1 MGKGWETIEKPNFIG
16 RKYIDINRSVEML
29 KGQYTRAELG
39 VKRGNIQ
46 WKVKVNNE
54 TLLFVNEGM
63 NNKPESNYIYSNHLD
78 RENNV
83 LYMCRDCGGEWVKKL
98 LKDISNTNVRIF
110 YRDNKKPIWSEFIYD
125 NIIEM
130 ETGFKAIGNSSK

>member
-1 MGKGWETIEKPNFIG
+1 M
-16 RKYIDINRSVEML
+16 YIDIAEIRREEIL
-29 KGQYTRAELG
+29 KGKYTRSELG

-83 LYMCRDCGGEWVKKL
+83 LYMCRDCGVEWVKKL
-98 LKDISNTNVRIF
+98 LKDISDTNVRIF

-125 NIIEM
+125 NIIEL
-130 ETGFKAIGNSSK
+130 ENGFKAIGNSSK

>member
-1 MGKGWETIEKPNFIG
+1 M
-16 RKYIDINRSVEML
+16 YIDIAEIRREEML
-29 KGQYTRAELG
+29 KGKYTRSELG

-98 LKDISNTNVRIF
+98 LKDISDTNVRIF
-110 YRDNKKPIWSEFIYD
+110 YRNNKKPIWSEFIYD
-125 NIIEM
+125 NIIEL
-130 ETGFKAIGNSSK
+130 ENGFKAIGNSSK

>member
-1 MGKGWETIEKPNFIG
+1 M
-16 RKYIDINRSVEML
+16 YIDIAEIRREEIL
-29 KGQYTRAELG
+29 KGKYTRSELG

-98 LKDISNTNVRIF
+98 LKDISDTNVRIF
-110 YRDNKKPIWSEFIYD
+110 YRNNKKPIWSEFIYD

>member
-1 MGKGWETIEKPNFIG
+1 M
-16 RKYIDINRSVEML
+16 YIDIAEIRREEML
-29 KGQYTRAELG
+29 KGKYTRSELG

-98 LKDISNTNVRIF
+98 LKDISDTNVRIF

>member
-1 MGKGWETIEKPNFIG
+1 M
-16 RKYIDINRSVEML
+16 YIDIAEIRREEML
-29 KGQYTRAELG
+29 KGKYTRSELG

-63 NNKPESNYIYSNHLD
+63 NNKPQSNYIYSNHLD

-125 NIIEM
+125 NIIEL
-130 ETGFKAIGNSSK
+130 ENGFKAIGNSSK

>member
-1 MGKGWETIEKPNFIG
+1 
-16 RKYIDINRSVEML
+16 ML
-29 KGQYTRAELG
+29 KGKYTRSELG

-78 RENNV
+78 
-83 LYMCRDCGGEWVKKL
+83 CGGEWVKKL
-98 LKDISNTNVRIF
+98 LKDISDTNVRIF
-110 YRDNKKPIWSEFIYD
+110 YRNNKKPIWSEFIYD
-125 NIIEM
+125 NIIEI

>member
-1 MGKGWETIEKPNFIG
+1 M
-16 RKYIDINRSVEML
+16 YIDIAEIRREEML
-29 KGQYTRAELG
+29 KGKYTRSELG

-98 LKDISNTNVRIF
+98 LKDISDTNVRIF

-125 NIIEM
+125 NIIEL
-130 ETGFKAIGNSSK
+130 ENGFKAIGNSSK

>member
-1 MGKGWETIEKPNFIG
+1 M
-16 RKYIDINRSVEML
+16 YIDIAEIRREEML
-29 KGQYTRAELG
+29 KGKYTRSELG

-54 TLLFVNEGM
+54 TLLFVNEGI
-63 NNKPESNYIYSNHLD
+63 NNKPQSNYIYSNHLD

-98 LKDISNTNVRIF
+98 LKDISDTNVRIF
-110 YRDNKKPIWSEFIYD
+110 YRNNKKPIWSEFIYD

>member
-1 MGKGWETIEKPNFIG
+1 M
-16 RKYIDINRSVEML
+16 YIDIAEIRREEML
-29 KGQYTRAELG
+29 KGKYTRSELG

-63 NNKPESNYIYSNHLD
+63 NNKPQSNYIYSNHLD

-98 LKDISNTNVRIF
+98 LKDISDTNVRIF

-125 NIIEM
+125 NIIEL

>member
-1 MGKGWETIEKPNFIG
+1 M
-16 RKYIDINRSVEML
+16 YIDIAEIRREEML
-29 KGQYTRAELG
+29 KGKYTRSELG

-63 NNKPESNYIYSNHLD
+63 NNKPQSNYIYSNHLD

-98 LKDISNTNVRIF
+98 LKDISDTNVRIF
-110 YRDNKKPIWSEFIYD
+110 YRNNKKPIWSEFIYD
-125 NIIEM
+125 NIIEL
-130 ETGFKAIGNSSK
+130 ENGFKAIDNSSK

>member
-1 MGKGWETIEKPNFIG
+1 M
-16 RKYIDINRSVEML
+16 YIDIAEIRREEML
-29 KGQYTRAELG
+29 KGKYTRSELG

-98 LKDISNTNVRIF
+98 LKDISDTNVRIF
-110 YRDNKKPIWSEFIYD
+110 YRNNKKPIWSEFIYD
-125 NIIEM
+125 NIIEI

>member
-1 MGKGWETIEKPNFIG
+1 M
-16 RKYIDINRSVEML
+16 YIDIAEIRREEML
-29 KGQYTRAELG
+29 KGKYTRSELG

-63 NNKPESNYIYSNHLD
+63 NNKPQSNYIYSNHLD

-98 LKDISNTNVRIF
+98 LKDISDTNVRIF
-110 YRDNKKPIWSEFIYD
+110 YRNNKKPIWSEFIYD
-125 NIIEM
+125 NIIEI

>member
-1 MGKGWETIEKPNFIG
+1 
-16 RKYIDINRSVEML
+16 ML

-78 RENNV
+78 REENI

-98 LKDISNTNVRIF
+98 LKDISDTNVRIF
-110 YRDNKKPIWSEFIYD
+110 YRDNKKPVWSEFIYD

-130 ETGFKAIGNSSK
+130 ETGFKAIGNIKK

>member
-1 MGKGWETIEKPNFIG
+1 M
-16 RKYIDINRSVEML
+16 YIDIAEIRREEML
-29 KGQYTRAELG
+29 KGKYTRSELG

-98 LKDISNTNVRIF
+98 LKDISDTNVRIF

-125 NIIEM
+125 NIIEL

>member
-1 MGKGWETIEKPNFIG
+1 
-16 RKYIDINRSVEML
+16 ML

-54 TLLFVNEGM
+54 TLLFVNEGR
-63 NNKPESNYIYSNHLD
+63 NNKPESNYIYRNHLD
-78 RENNV
+78 REANI
-83 LYMCRDCGGEWVKKL
+83 LYMCRNCGGDWIKKL
-98 LKDISNTNVRIF
+98 LKDINETNVRIF
-110 YRDNKKPIWSEFIYD
+110 YRDNKKPVWSEFIYD

-130 ETGFKAIGNSSK
+130 ETGFKAIANINK

>member
-1 MGKGWETIEKPNFIG
+1 M
-16 RKYIDINRSVEML
+16 YIDIAEIRREEML
-29 KGQYTRAELG
+29 KGKYTRSELG

-63 NNKPESNYIYSNHLD
+63 NNKPQSNYIYSNHLD

-98 LKDISNTNVRIF
+98 LKDISDTNVRIF
-110 YRDNKKPIWSEFIYD
+110 YRNNKKPIWSEFIYD
-125 NIIEM
+125 NIIEL
-130 ETGFKAIGNSSK
+130 ENGFKAIGNSSK

>member
-1 MGKGWETIEKPNFIG
+1 
-16 RKYIDINRSVEML
+16 ML
-29 KGQYTRAELG
+29 KGEYTRSELG

-83 LYMCRDCGGEWVKKL
+83 MVYVNLMVSSNVIIKELSANLQTKIKEKIKTATDLDVKEVNITVKKVAP
-98 LKDISNTNVRIF
+98 K
-110 YRDNKKPIWSEFIYD
+110 E
-125 NIIEM
+125 EQQ
-130 ETGFKAIGNSSK
+130 EA

>member
-1 MGKGWETIEKPNFIG
+1 M
-16 RKYIDINRSVEML
+16 YIYIAEIRREEML
-29 KGQYTRAELG
+29 KGKYTRSELG

-54 TLLFVNEGM
+54 TLLFVNEGI
-63 NNKPESNYIYSNHLD
+63 NNKPQSNYIYSNHLD

-98 LKDISNTNVRIF
+98 LKDISDTNVRIF
-110 YRDNKKPIWSEFIYD
+110 YRNNKKPIWSEFIYD
-125 NIIEM
+125 NIIEL
-130 ETGFKAIGNSSK
+130 ENGFKAIGNSSK

>member
-1 MGKGWETIEKPNFIG
+1 M
-16 RKYIDINRSVEML
+16 YIDIAEIRREEML
-29 KGQYTRAELG
+29 KGKYTRSELG

-63 NNKPESNYIYSNHLD
+63 NNKPQSNYIYSNHLD

-98 LKDISNTNVRIF
+98 LKDISDTNVRIF
-110 YRDNKKPIWSEFIYD
+110 YRNNKKPIWSEFIYD
-125 NIIEM
+125 NIIEL

>member
-1 MGKGWETIEKPNFIG
+1 
-16 RKYIDINRSVEML
+16 ML
-29 KGQYTRAELG
+29 KGKYTRSELG

-54 TLLFVNEGM
+54 TLLFVNEGK
-63 NNKPESNYIYSNHLD
+63 NNKLESNYIYNNHLD
-78 RENNV
+78 REENI

-98 LKDISNTNVRIF
+98 LKDISDANVRIF

-125 NIIEM
+125 NIIEL
-130 ETGFKAIGNSSK
+130 ENGFKAIGNSSK

>member
-1 MGKGWETIEKPNFIG
+1 
-16 RKYIDINRSVEML
+16 ML
-29 KGQYTRAELG
+29 KGEYTREELG

-83 LYMCRDCGGEWVKKL
+83 LYMCRDCGGEWEK
-98 LKDISNTNVRIF
+98 S
-110 YRDNKKPIWSEFIYD
+110 Y
-125 NIIEM
+125 
-130 ETGFKAIGNSSK
+130 

>member
-1 MGKGWETIEKPNFIG
+1 M
-16 RKYIDINRSVEML
+16 YIDIAEIRREEML
-29 KGQYTRAELG
+29 KGKYTRSELG

-54 TLLFVNEGM
+54 TLLFVNEGI
-63 NNKPESNYIYSNHLD
+63 NNKPQSNYIYSNHLD

-98 LKDISNTNVRIF
+98 LKDISDTNVRIF

>member
-1 MGKGWETIEKPNFIG
+1 M
-16 RKYIDINRSVEML
+16 YIDIAEIRREEML
-29 KGQYTRAELG
+29 KGKYTRSELG

-83 LYMCRDCGGEWVKKL
+83 LYMCRDCGGEGVKKL
-98 LKDISNTNVRIF
+98 LKDISDTNVRIF
-110 YRDNKKPIWSEFIYD
+110 YRNNKKPIWSEFIYD
-125 NIIEM
+125 NIIEI

>member
-1 MGKGWETIEKPNFIG
+1 M
-16 RKYIDINRSVEML
+16 YIDIAEIRREEML
-29 KGQYTRAELG
+29 KGKYTRSELG

-83 LYMCRDCGGEWVKKL
+83 LYMCRECGGEWVKKL
-98 LKDISNTNVRIF
+98 LKDISDTNVRIF
-110 YRDNKKPIWSEFIYD
+110 YRNNKKPIWSEFIYD
-125 NIIEM
+125 NIIEI

>member
-1 MGKGWETIEKPNFIG
+1 M
-16 RKYIDINRSVEML
+16 YIDIAEIRREEIL
-29 KGQYTRAELG
+29 KGKYTRSELG

-98 LKDISNTNVRIF
+98 LKDISDTNVRIF
-110 YRDNKKPIWSEFIYD
+110 YRNNKKPIWSEFIYD
-125 NIIEM
+125 NIIEI
-130 ETGFKAIGNSSK
+130 ETVFKAIGNSSK

>member
-1 MGKGWETIEKPNFIG
+1 M
-16 RKYIDINRSVEML
+16 YIDIAEIRREEML
-29 KGQYTRAELG
+29 KGKYTRSELG

-63 NNKPESNYIYSNHLD
+63 NNKPQSNYIYSNHLD

-98 LKDISNTNVRIF
+98 LKDISDTNVRIF

-125 NIIEM
+125 NIIEL
-130 ETGFKAIGNSSK
+130 ENGFKAIGNSSK

>member
-1 MGKGWETIEKPNFIG
+1 M
-16 RKYIDINRSVEML
+16 YIDIAEIRREEML
-29 KGQYTRAELG
+29 KGKYTRSELG

-98 LKDISNTNVRIF
+98 LKDISDTNVRIF
-110 YRDNKKPIWSEFIYD
+110 YRNNKKPIWSEFIYD

>member
-1 MGKGWETIEKPNFIG
+1 M
-16 RKYIDINRSVEML
+16 YIDIAEIRREEML
-29 KGQYTRAELG
+29 KGKYTRSELG

-54 TLLFVNEGM
+54 TLLFVNEGI
-63 NNKPESNYIYSNHLD
+63 NNKPQSNYIYSNHLD

-98 LKDISNTNVRIF
+98 LKDISDTNVRIF
-110 YRDNKKPIWSEFIYD
+110 YRNNKKPIWSEFIYD
-125 NIIEM
+125 NIIEL
-130 ETGFKAIGNSSK
+130 ENGFKAIGNSSK